1 MKTPPPDLAGR
12 LVASGD
18 TILGS
23 GADIRLEEVAA
34 TVGVARTTLYYYFS
48 GRDDL
53 VSFLLAEHLKHGA
66 ELIRQATEGGEPPAT
81 KLRQVTVA
89 LIQFLGQHPA
99 LCTGLLASLGA
110 VGRMDEVL
118 AANEALIVAPVRSLV
133 EAGMAAGDLRAG
145 DAGDVAGAIL
155 GGILLVVLSR
165 TLQGR
170 PLSADGVAD
179 QIADQILQGPLT

>member
-1 MKTPPPDLAGR
+1 VKTPPPDLARR

-18 TILGS
+18 TILGG

-66 ELIRQATEGGEPPAT
+66 DLIREATERPEPPAIQ
-81 KLRQVTVA
+81 LRRVTVA
-89 LIQFLGQHPA
+89 LVQFLGQHPA

-118 AANEALIVAPVRSLV
+118 AANEAFIVTPVRQLV
-133 EAGMAAGDLRAG
+133 EAGMAAGELRTG
-145 DAGDVAGAIL
+145 DPGDVASTIL

-165 TLQGR
+165 TLQCR
-170 PLSADGVAD
+170 EVTSDDAAD
-179 QIADQILQGPLT
+179 QIANQILRGPLT